1 MKEEKEVSRACSLK
15 QSVNRAAYFDG
26 LKVGI
31 PIALGYFVV
40 SFALGMQAKA
50 SGLTAFQ
57 GGLASFTCSAS
68 AGEYAGFKAIAE
80 NATYL
85 TIVLASLVANAR
97 YFLMGCALCQKMSPS
112 LPFRSRAFVALYLTD
127 ELFGM
132 AIMRPGVFNP
142 RFAYGIITITVPFW
156 TIGTSLGVVAGNIMP
171 EQWVSALSVALFGMF
186 LAVIVPPGR
195 KNKIVGGLVL
205 VSFLFSYLASKAPFL
220 SEWAEGSR
228 IVLLTVVLASV
239 AAILF
244 PVKEDEERDETENTS
259 VTEEEP

>member
-1 MKEEKEVSRACSLK
+1 MSRESSLK
-15 QSVNRAAYFDG
+15 QSVDRAAYFDG
-26 LKVGI
+26 LKVGF
-31 PIALGYFVV
+31 PIAVGYFVV

-57 GGLASFTCSAS
+57 GGLASLTCSAS

-85 TIVLASLVANAR
+85 TIILASFVANAR
-97 YFLMGCALCQKMSPS
+97 YFLMGCALGQKMSPT
-112 LPFRSRAFVALYLTD
+112 LPIRSRALVALYLTD

-142 RFAYGIITITVPFW
+142 KFAYGIITITVPFW

-195 KNKIVGGLVL
+195 KNKIVAVLVL
-205 VSFLFSYLASKAPFL
+205 VSFLFSYVASKAPVL

-228 IVLLTVVLASV
+228 TVLLTVILASI

-244 PVKEDEERDETENTS
+244 PVKESEGDVETSSPASQEDEQ
-259 VTEEEP
+259 